1 MRRRRFSFKEPV
13 VIALGALR
21 AHKLRSFL
29 TLLGVI
35 ISVFTLIGVMS
46 IIEGLNRYI
55 AERVA
60 DFGANVFYV
69 TRYPII
75 TNFRDFHAA
84 RRRNP
89 KMTVEDYEYLRERMS
104 LAELVGAQDWREGK
118 SVRAGKE
125 SLEEVTV
132 RGVTPNM
139 IDISTEK
146 VAAGRYLIEGDYQ
159 RRTLVAFVGAD
170 IVEGLFPNLDPLG
183 KTLYLEG
190 LPFEVVGMAEE
201 IGSVLGQSAD
211 NFVVIPLTTLH
222 KVYGEGGQYDSG
234 PIVGIKSSSPAVMAQ
249 AMDEARTLMRARRQ
263 QKFDEKD
270 RFGIIASE
278 SLTDL
283 WDQIFGGLA
292 AAAVGVVS
300 VFLLVGGI
308 VIMNIML
315 ASVTERTREIG
326 IRKSLGAR
334 RRDILLQFLVEA
346 SVLSTVGG
354 LIGVGLA
361 MLATAVVVAT
371 TPVPMRTPLT
381 AVVLA
386 VSVSVAVGLFFGV
399 YPAQKA
405 ARLDP
410 VVALRAE

>member
-1 MRRRRFSFKEPV
+1 MRVRRRRFSFKEPV

-69 TRYPII
+69 GRYPII
-75 TNFRDFHAA
+75 TNAKDWLEA

-89 KMTVEDYEYLRERMS
+89 KMTVEDMDYLREHMT
-104 LAELVGAQDWREGK
+104 LAEAVGAQDWRL
-118 SVRAGKE
+118 SDVRGGNT
-125 SLEEVTV
+125 SLEDVDI
-132 RGVTPNM
+132 RGTTPNM
-139 IDISTEK
+139 VDISTEK
-146 VAAGRYLIEGDYQ
+146 VVSGRYITEGDYQ
-159 RRTLVAFVGAD
+159 RRTLVAFLGAD
-170 IVEGLFPNLDPLG
+170 IVEGLFPNVDPLG
-183 KTLYLEG
+183 KTIWVKG
-190 LPFEVVGMAEE
+190 LPFEVVGVAEKM
-201 IGSVLGQSAD
+201 GTVLGQSQD
-211 NFVVIPLTTLH
+211 NFVFIPLTTLQ
-222 KVYGEGGQYDSG
+222 KIWGQGPAFDSG
-234 PIVGIKSSSPAVMAQ
+234 PWIGIKCSSPDVMAR

-278 SLTDL
+278 SLMNL
-283 WDQIFGGLA
+283 WDQIFGGV
-292 AAAVGVVS
+292 AAVAMGVVS

-354 LIGVGLA
+354 LIGVLLA
-361 MLATAVVVAT
+361 LGAT
-371 TPVPMRTPLT
+371 M
-381 AVVLA
+381 
-386 VSVSVAVGLFFGV
+386 
-399 YPAQKA
+399 
-405 ARLDP
+405 
-410 VVALRAE
+410 

>member
-1 MRRRRFSFKEPV
+1 MGRRRFSFKEPV

-21 AHKLRSFL
+21 AHKLRSVL

-60 DFGANVFYV
+60 DFGTNVFYV

-75 TNFRDFHAA
+75 TNAKDWLEA

-89 KMTVEDYEYLRERMS
+89 KMTVEDMDYLREHMT
-104 LAELVGAQDWREGK
+104 LAEAVGAQEWRM
-118 SVRAGKE
+118 SDVRGGNE
-125 SLEEVTV
+125 SLEDVSI
-132 RGVTPNM
+132 RGTTPNM
-139 IDISTEK
+139 IDISTEN
-146 VAAGRYLIEGDYQ
+146 VASGRYITQGDYQ

-170 IVEGLFPNLDPLG
+170 LVEGLFPNVDPLG
-183 KTLYLEG
+183 KTIWVKG
-190 LPFEVVGMAEE
+190 LPFEIVGVAEKV
-201 IGSVLGQSAD
+201 GSVLGQSQD
-211 NFVVIPLTTLH
+211 NFVFIPLTTLQ
-222 KVYGEGGQYDSG
+222 KIWGPGPAFDSG
-234 PIVGIKSSSPAVMAQ
+234 PWIGIKCSSPDVMAR

-263 QKFDEKD
+263 QKFDERD
-270 RFGIIASE
+270 RFGLIASE
-278 SLTDL
+278 SLMNL
-283 WDQIFGGLA
+283 WDQIFGGVA
-292 AAAVGVVS
+292 AVAVGVVS

-354 LIGVGLA
+354 VVGVLLA
-361 MLATAVVVAT
+361 LGATALVVAT
-371 TPVPMRTPLT
+371 TPVPMRTPT
-381 AVVLA
+381 WVVVLA
-386 VSVSVAVGLFFGV
+386 VALAASVGLFFGV